1 VRPGLVSGVPASGE
15 ATAAELLAWTLSR
28 PATLG
33 AGRLVCVDGP
43 AGSGKT
49 TLARDITLAAED
61 SVRLLHMDDIYEGWS
76 GLEAAMTR
84 VADDVVGPLRT
95 GRAGRYRRYD
105 WVREELAEE
114 HLVEPVDLLV
124 IEGVG
129 SGGAAYADATTCLV
143 WVEAPADERLRRGL
157 ERDGEAVR
165 AQWLAFMADEE
176 AMFARERTRARA
188 DVIVDGTGATPPSV
202 RARG

>member
-1 VRPGLVSGVPASGE
+1 MVSGVPASGE

-49 TLARDITLAAED
+49 TLACGITLAAGG

-84 VADDVVGPLRT
+84 VADHVVGPLRT

-105 WVREELAEE
+105 WVREEPAEE

-129 SGGAAYADATTCLV
+129 SGGAAYADSTTCLV